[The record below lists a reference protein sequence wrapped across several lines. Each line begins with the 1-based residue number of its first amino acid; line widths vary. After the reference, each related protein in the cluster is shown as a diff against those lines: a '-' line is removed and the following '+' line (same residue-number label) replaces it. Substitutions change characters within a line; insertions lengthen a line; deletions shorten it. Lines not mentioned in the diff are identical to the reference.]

1 MDFSKNGLLYF
12 FLFFWKSIPLCYNPP
27 FSLLNY
33 YHESI
38 HTYCFFLSSVHF
50 LPLSHTAFFIFLFYH
65 TDFLFPTHSNHII
78 ILFTFVV
85 CNLCGVNRNNE
96 TKSLCYA
103 LAYTHLHQ
111 CEFSQYF
118 SDFSAHTIAIPAGI
132 SQNGSQLP
140 KKATSTD
147 GCFFMQKPP
156 PQVSSI

>member
-50 LPLSHTAFFIFLFYH
+50 FTTLAHCIFHFLFYH

-78 ILFTFVV
+78 ILFTF
-85 CNLCGVNRNNE
+85 
-96 TKSLCYA
+96 SLFWSYMQGYIFGLWSPPFIIDDFPSYLTSIIC
-103 LAYTHLHQ
+103 LPFSPTHDIFFIMASSLSIKIRAHDPTRHTYHIV
-111 CEFSQYF
+111 FLFLFIFLSQ
-118 SDFSAHTIAIPAGI
+118 
-132 SQNGSQLP
+132 
-140 KKATSTD
+140 
-147 GCFFMQKPP
+147 
-156 PQVSSI
+156 